1 MTTNLPLSLSLALSS
16 LIFMAI
22 EDSNEKALPVKEI
35 YAWIVQHFP
44 YFKSAPNGWKNS
56 VRHNLSLNKSF
67 VKVEKAPNMGKGSL
81 WRVEPQQRQNLMQA
95 LNRSPYFPNS
105 AVDKISPMLKSP
117 GGNGAAGVVGGVG
130 YDGLD
135 GSVAS
140 AAPPPAVSGSLNNTP
155 IKSNGALA
163 NGGAGQTGGSSTPT
177 SNGNAAASRFDPKLY
192 PNLSKK
198 FRNIS
203 EELDEEQQLSAGG
216 DYLSNN
222 NNNNSASSGNYN
234 YASSLNGSLENVAG
248 GGGGGAVAALVSSQV
263 TPGAFT
269 FERLQRDGGAD
280 GLEAVHAA
288 AAAMLFLKH
297 GSKAISESYQ
307 NG

>member
-1 MTTNLPLSLSLALSS
+1 
-16 LIFMAI
+16 MAI

-117 GGNGAAGVVGGVG
+117 SGTVSAAG
-130 YDGLD
+130 YDSLD
-135 GSVAS
+135 GSAAS
-140 AAPPPAVSGSLNNTP
+140 ATAAGSNFGIGGSNAGTP
-155 IKSNGALA
+155 IKSNGSLA
-163 NGGAGQTGGSSTPT
+163 NGQSSINSTPT
-177 SNGNAAASRFDPKLY
+177 SIGGGNSAAVSRFDPKLY
-192 PNLSKK
+192 PNLCKK

-203 EELDEEQQLSAGG
+203 EEPMQSQSQLLDDEHHHLSGE
-216 DYLSNN
+216 YNN
-222 NNNNSASSGNYN
+222 NNTNNSSNYN
-234 YASSLNGSLENVAG
+234 YASTENGGSLVPASVAAG
-248 GGGGGAVAALVSSQV
+248 G
-263 TPGAFT
+263 FT
-269 FERLQRDGGAD
+269 FERLQRDCGAD
-280 GLEAVHAA
+280 SLDAVHAA

>member
-1 MTTNLPLSLSLALSS
+1 
-16 LIFMAI
+16 MAI

-117 GGNGAAGVVGGVG
+117 SGGNGAGIVAGG

-135 GSVAS
+135 GSVPAS
-140 AAPPPAVSGSLNNTP
+140 AAPPPPISGSLSSTP
-155 IKSNGALA
+155 IKSNGALS
-163 NGGAGQTGGSSTPT
+163 NGGAGQTGSSTPT
-177 SNGNAAASRFDPKLY
+177 SNGSSNAAASRFDPKLY

-203 EELDEEQQLSAGG
+203 EELDEEQQLSAAAGE
-216 DYLSNN
+216 YLGNN
-222 NNNNSASSGNYN
+222 NN
-234 YASSLNGSLENVAG
+234 YASSLNGALE
-248 GGGGGAVAALVSSQV
+248 GGAVAALVSSQV

>member
-1 MTTNLPLSLSLALSS
+1 
-16 LIFMAI
+16 MAI

-81 WRVEPQQRQNLMQA
+81 WRVEPQQRQNLTQA

-105 AVDKISPMLKSP
+105 AVDKLSPMLKSP
-117 GGNGAAGVVGGVG
+117 SGNVSTAG
-130 YDGLD
+130 YDSLD
-135 GSVAS
+135 GSAAS
-140 AAPPPAVSGSLNNTP
+140 GVGTGGGSSYGNGGTP
-155 IKSNGALA
+155 IKSNGSLA
-163 NGGAGQTGGSSTPT
+163 NGQSSVNSTPT
-177 SNGNAAASRFDPKLY
+177 SIGNSAAVSRFDPKLY
-192 PNLSKK
+192 PNLCKK

-203 EELDEEQQLSAGG
+203 EEPIQSQAQLLDDEHHLSGE
-216 DYLSNN
+216 YNN
-222 NNNNSASSGNYN
+222 NNTNNSSNYN
-234 YASSLNGSLENVAG
+234 YASSLNGTENGGSLVPASVAG
-248 GGGGGAVAALVSSQV
+248 G
-263 TPGAFT
+263 FT
-269 FERLQRDGGAD
+269 FERLQRDCGAD
-280 GLEAVHAA
+280 SQDAVHAA